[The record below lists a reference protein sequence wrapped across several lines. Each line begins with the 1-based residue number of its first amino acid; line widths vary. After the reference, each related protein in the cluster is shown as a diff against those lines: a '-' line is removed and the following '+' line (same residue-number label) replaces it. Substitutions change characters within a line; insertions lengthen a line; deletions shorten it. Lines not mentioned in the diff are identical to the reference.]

1 MFKKWVLILA
11 AVIEVILVVV
21 FFAAG
26 AKIQSYHL
34 GFVIDKTFLE
44 NLAACEFYMT
54 LRDGVSAFALFFL
67 AAILFY
73 CWGLRKSIKEGENRD
88 KGPLWGTVI
97 FIVTAFVFAVP
108 ELSELPTR
116 STERVYVQTE
126 RLKDKDVVHHKSGS
140 SYYLIFSGGKDLR
153 VTSKRYD
160 YSRIGNVYYTF
171 YQGDIL
177 IQALLADQYLL
188 KDLGDSYRD

>member
-44 NLAACEFYMT
+44 NIAACEFYMT

-73 CWGLRKSIKEGENRD
+73 GWGLRKSTKEGENRD
-88 KGPLWGTVI
+88 KGPLLGTII

-116 STERVYVQTE
+116 SSERVFVQTE
-126 RLKDKDVVHHKSGS
+126 RLKHKDVVHHKSGS